1 MNKRVSIIVIAL
13 GTQSLQSSIV
23 FLTLAWYF
31 TNITNSPLVFGSL
44 MAFRYIPGILLT
56 TLSGIAIG
64 RMKKI
69 PLGLWSSIWHLFS
82 LLLLLVVGWLK
93 IDPSGANYWI
103 YAGVVIFIG
112 ISSAVLTPLERTL
125 VPILC
130 NPGELK
136 SVNSVITVVTQVSN
150 LLGTSAAGILL
161 LTGGFTLSMVTA
173 VILSFL
179 SVLCYIFLL
188 VKVKIPHTSTQNNSV
203 MTAFKTTVRD
213 LKEQKWIFI
222 AISSA
227 VFTNMSF
234 VMIMDVLLPTLF
246 SDLKINGSAAL
257 GLCFTA
263 IGAGTLI
270 GAALTYKFKHI
281 NFNTSIFLYIGSAL
295 AAIMGGYF
303 LDSVVFSLVAFG
315 LFGLLAAPITI
326 IFQTTLQEAI
336 PVNILGSAMG
346 VLSSGA
352 TVAQPIGV
360 LLGGVLLLK
369 LEGATVLTITCSFSI
384 IAVSIGWW
392 RLRLQQ
398 MQSQNSSEHG
408 IQKVNSPSA

>member
-56 TLSGIAIG
+56 TLSGIAID
-64 RMKKI
+64 RMNKI

-125 VPILC
+125 IPILC

-161 LTGGFTLSMVTA
+161 LTGGFSLSMIVA
-173 VILSFL
+173 VILSFFL
-179 SVLCYIFLL
+179 SF
-188 VKVKIPHTSTQNNSV
+188 
-203 MTAFKTTVRD
+203 
-213 LKEQKWIFI
+213 
-222 AISSA
+222 AIS
-227 VFTNMSF
+227 F
-234 VMIMDVLLPTLF
+234 
-246 SDLKINGSAAL
+246 
-257 GLCFTA
+257 C
-263 IGAGTLI
+263 
-270 GAALTYKFKHI
+270 
-281 NFNTSIFLYIGSAL
+281 
-295 AAIMGGYF
+295 
-303 LDSVVFSLVAFG
+303 
-315 LFGLLAAPITI
+315 
-326 IFQTTLQEAI
+326 
-336 PVNILGSAMG
+336 
-346 VLSSGA
+346 
-352 TVAQPIGV
+352 
-360 LLGGVLLLK
+360 
-369 LEGATVLTITCSFSI
+369 
-384 IAVSIGWW
+384 
-392 RLRLQQ
+392 
-398 MQSQNSSEHG
+398 
-408 IQKVNSPSA
+408 

>member
-56 TLSGIAIG
+56 TLSGIAID
-64 RMKKI
+64 RMNKI

-150 LLGTSAAGILL
+150 LLGTSAAGVLL
-161 LTGGFTLSMVTA
+161 LTGGFTLSIIAA
-173 VILSFL
+173 VILSFF
-179 SVLCYIFLL
+179 SVLCYIVLL
-188 VKVKIPHTSTQNNSV
+188 VKVKIPHTSNQNKSV

-263 IGAGTLI
+263 IGTGTLI

-303 LDSVVFSLVAFG
+303 LDSTVFSLIAFG

-352 TVAQPIGV
+352 TIAQPIGV

-369 LEGATVLTITCSFSI
+369 LDGATVLTLTCAFSI
-384 IAVSIGWW
+384 IAVLIGWW

-398 MQSQNSSEHG
+398 IQSQNSFEHD